1 MRDLSC
7 VCLLLAGMAFGQ
19 TAQPPTPPAGAKA
32 ESGATAPG
40 GPATPAETP
49 KPEVAPNEPVITVKG
64 FCSDGKQGDTCK
76 TVITR
81 AEFDKLVDALQPNM
95 PPAVRRNLA
104 NKYTTMLRMAMEAEK
119 RGLDKQAK
127 FAETMRFA
135 RMQILSLEL
144 SHALQEEAGNISDA
158 DLNDYYKQNQPAYEQ
173 ATIAKIFVSHTKQIP
188 ASPPPKPVTKSGVNS
203 GAKAAVKP
211 MTAPT
216 EAQRKADEEAMK
228 KVSTDLQ
235 ARLVKGEDPDK
246 LQKEAYVAAGLP
258 GNPPPTQSEKVRRN
272 TLPASHKDVM
282 DLKAGE
288 VSQVIPD
295 ASGYYIYKVIR
306 KDTLPLDDVKAE
318 IRSTLSSKR
327 YRDSMNGYQNN
338 ADLNDAYFGP
348 TQSQIPAPR
357 RGSAPPPDHAV
368 DPD

>member
-19 TAQPPTPPAGAKA
+19 TSQPPAPPAGAKA
-32 ESGATAPG
+32 EPGATAPS
-40 GPATPAETP
+40 GPAAPTEAP
-49 KPEVAPNEPVITVKG
+49 KAEVAPNDPVITLKG
-64 FCSDGKQGDTCK
+64 FCSDGKQGDACK

-81 AEFDKLVDALQPNM
+81 ADFDKLVDALQPNM

-104 NKYTTMLRMAMEAEK
+104 NKYTTMLRMATEAEK
-119 RGLDKQAK
+119 RGLEKQPK

-173 ATIAKIFVSHTKQIP
+173 ATIAKIFVPHTKQISTKQIPTTP
-188 ASPPPKPVTKSGVNS
+188 APKPGMKP
-203 GAKAAVKP
+203 AVKST
-211 MTAPT
+211 TAPT
-216 EAQRKADEEAMK
+216 EAQRKADEAAMHK
-228 KVSTDLQ
+228 LSVDLH

-258 GNPPPTQSEKVRRN
+258 GNPPPTASEKVRRN
-272 TLPASHKDVM
+272 TLPASHKSIM

-288 VSQVIPD
+288 VSEVLPD
-295 ASGYYIYKVIR
+295 ASGYYIYKIIA
-306 KDTLPLDDVKAE
+306 KTAMPLDDVKAE

-327 YRDSMNGYQNN
+327 YRDSMNSYQNN
-338 ADLNDAYFGP
+338 MEMNDAYFGP

-357 RGSAPPPDHAV
+357 RGPTPPPEHAE